1 MATNEGSD
9 VRPEVEANSSPSEH
23 HSEPTNGSPSS
34 NNPGGS
40 VFSSPK
46 ILAGAGNNPFAVRSS
61 PSRANSENNNADI
74 QNHSSSSII
83 APSKF
88 GASASSPS
96 GVSPSGF
103 PSSSTSSHSI
113 KESQDASDCN
123 GSSSKPLL
131 RPSLIG
137 SGSPSPSF
145 PSSGAASNH
154 SILKPATLGNPFAR
168 AVDLPVDDSPTHPA
182 SGARRASE
190 PVSSNESKPSLLLPS
205 RLNVGSSPTGP
216 AAACEGNEETSET
229 AIIPAAA
236 LMDPVADVDDAVP
249 PPVVAAVPR
258 PSLTSNNLFS
268 TTVTSVTSHPAPPTP
283 TACANF
289 VFGQKLHERVA
300 NPNHTSSEPTSNG
313 AEANTNTNL
322 FTVVPK
328 EKSEMESASTN
339 GIAASKTLSDS
350 ARELEEARAAKR
362 KYDEVTVVTGEEDEQ
377 NALQV
382 YGKLFTFDK
391 VQGTWI
397 ERGRGTLRLND
408 KQMEN
413 HALQSRL
420 VMRTQ
425 GCLRVILNTKIWA
438 EMTIDKTSSKS
449 IRLTAVDG
457 DQIRVFLLMASL
469 KDTETLFNALE
480 WRLATLRAQQSRVV
494 AAAAATAA
502 AAAAASSIPEA
513 ESTLPTASHNEE
525 GNGSS
530 PKRRAVPAD
539 VEEEPIDETKKKR
552 SE

>member
-1 MATNEGSD
+1 MASFEGTD
-9 VRPEVEANSSPSEH
+9 VRPEVETNSSPSEH
-23 HSEPTNGSPSS
+23 NPDPVNGSPSTCNS
-34 NNPGGS
+34 GGS

-46 ILAGAGNNPFAVRSS
+46 IITGAGNNPFAVRSS
-61 PSRANSENNNADI
+61 PGRVNNENSGDTVNN
-74 QNHSSSSII
+74 SSASII

-88 GASASSPS
+88 GATASSPCNS
-96 GVSPSGF
+96 SNSVQAVGF
-103 PSSSTSSHSI
+103 SASSSTSHSL
-113 KESQDASDCN
+113 KESHDASECN
-123 GSSSKPLL
+123 GSSKPLL

-137 SGSPSPSF
+137 TGNSF
-145 PSSGAASNH
+145 TSSGNSQNH
-154 SILKPATLGNPFAR
+154 SILKPATLGNPFSR
-168 AVDLPVDDSPTHPA
+168 AVDFSVEESPTAQQPGPRRD
-182 SGARRASE
+182 SGTDATE
-190 PVSSNESKPSLLLPS
+190 TKPTLLIPS
-205 RLNVGSSPTGP
+205 RLNNVSAVGASSNARAGEGSDEASELATIPATLSD
-216 AAACEGNEETSET
+216 AAAAESV
-229 AIIPAAA
+229 IPS
-236 LMDPVADVDDAVP
+236 
-249 PPVVAAVPR
+249 AVPR
-258 PSLTSNNLFS
+258 PSLTSGSLFS
-268 TTVTSVTSHPAPPTP
+268 TTVTSVPSVANPAPPTP

-300 NPNHTSSEPTSNG
+300 NPNHTSTEPTSNG
-313 AEANTNTNL
+313 AESNANL
-322 FTVVPK
+322 FTVIPK
-328 EKSEMESASTN
+328 EKTESETASTN

-408 KQMEN
+408 KQLDN

-449 IRLTAVDG
+449 IRMTAVDG

-480 WRLATLRAQQSRVV
+480 WRLATLRAHQSRVAT
-494 AAAAATAA
+494 AAAA
-502 AAAAASSIPEA
+502 AAAAASSIPDSA
-513 ESTLPTASHNEE
+513 TAYPAVPHNED
-525 GNGSS
+525 GTSS
-530 PKRRAVPAD
+530 PKRRALS
-539 VEEEPIDETKKKR
+539 VEEELGDETKKKR

>member
-1 MATNEGSD
+1 MASFEGTD
-9 VRPEVEANSSPSEH
+9 VRPEVETNSSPSEH
-23 HSEPTNGSPSS
+23 NPDPVNGSPSTCNS
-34 NNPGGS
+34 GGS

-46 ILAGAGNNPFAVRSS
+46 ILTGAGNNPFAVRSS
-61 PSRANSENNNADI
+61 PGRVSNENNSGDTLSN
-74 QNHSSSSII
+74 SSASII

-88 GASASSPS
+88 GAAASTPYNSSNSVQAVGLS
-96 GVSPSGF
+96 G
-103 PSSSTSSHSI
+103 SSSTSHSL
-113 KESQDASDCN
+113 KESHDASDCN

-137 SGSPSPSF
+137 TGSSF
-145 PSSGAASNH
+145 TSSGTSQSH
-154 SILKPATLGNPFAR
+154 SILKPATLGNPFSR
-168 AVDLPVDDSPTHPA
+168 AVDLPIEDSPTTA
-182 SGARRASE
+182 AQQSGSRRHSGTDA
-190 PVSSNESKPSLLLPS
+190 NESKSTLLIPS
-205 RLNVGSSPTGP
+205 RLNNVSAIGSSQTAP
-216 AAACEGNEETSET
+216 AAAGEGSDEASELAT
-229 AIIPAAA
+229 IPDSSDTAAA
-236 LMDPVADVDDAVP
+236 DSVIPSAVQ
-249 PPVVAAVPR
+249 R
-258 PSLTSNNLFS
+258 PSLTSGSLFS
-268 TTVTSVTSHPAPPTP
+268 TTVTSVPSVANPAPPTP

-300 NPNHTSSEPTSNG
+300 NPNHTSAEPTSNG
-313 AEANTNTNL
+313 AESNTNL
-322 FTVVPK
+322 FTVIPK
-328 EKSEMESASTN
+328 EKTESEAATTN
-339 GIAASKTLSDS
+339 GVAASKTLSDS

-408 KQMEN
+408 KQLDN

-449 IRLTAVDG
+449 IRMTAVDG

-480 WRLATLRAQQSRVV
+480 WRLATLRAHQSR
-494 AAAAATAA
+494 AATAA
-502 AAAAASSIPEA
+502 ASSISDLDSATTYPA
-513 ESTLPTASHNEE
+513 VPHNED
-525 GNGSS
+525 GTSS
-530 PKRRAVPAD
+530 PKRRALPVD
-539 VEEEPIDETKKKR
+539 EELGDETKKKR

>member
-1 MATNEGSD
+1 MATNEGTD
-9 VRPEVEANSSPSEH
+9 VRPEVETNSSPSEYN
-23 HSEPTNGSPSS
+23 SETVNGSPSTCNS
-34 NNPGGS
+34 GGS

-46 ILAGAGNNPFAVRSS
+46 VLTGAGNNPFAVRSS
-61 PSRANSENNNADI
+61 PGRVSNDSNSGDI
-74 QNHSSSSII
+74 PNHSPASII

-88 GASASSPS
+88 GASASSS
-96 GVSPSGF
+96 CNSSNSAQAATGVCL
-103 PSSSTSSHSI
+103 SSSTSHPF
-113 KESQDASDCN
+113 KESHDGADFN
-123 GSSSKPLL
+123 GPSSKPLL

-137 SGSPSPSF
+137 SGSGSSF
-145 PSSGAASNH
+145 ASSGTSLNH
-154 SILKPATLGNPFAR
+154 SILKPATLGNPFSR
-168 AVDLPVDDSPTHPA
+168 AVELAGDDSSTTTVQQ
-182 SGARRASE
+182 
-190 PVSSNESKPSLLLPS
+190 PVFQRNLGTDTAESKPTLLIPS
-205 RLNVGSSPTGP
+205 RLNSVSAVGSSPTAP
-216 AAACEGNEETSET
+216 AAASEGSDEGSELGGTSVTPDLAPTESVVPS
-229 AIIPAAA
+229 AI
-236 LMDPVADVDDAVP
+236 
-249 PPVVAAVPR
+249 PR
-258 PSLTSNNLFS
+258 PSLTPGSLFS
-268 TTVTSVTSHPAPPTP
+268 TIVTSVTSVATTPTPATP

-300 NPNHTSSEPTSNG
+300 NPNHTSTEPTSNG
-313 AEANTNTNL
+313 AESTTNL
-322 FTVVPK
+322 FTVIPK
-328 EKSEMESASTN
+328 EKSESEAASTN
-339 GIAASKTLSDS
+339 GMAASKTLSDS

-408 KQMEN
+408 KQLDN

-449 IRLTAVDG
+449 IRMTAVDG

-480 WRLATLRAQQSRVV
+480 WRLATLRAHQSRV
-494 AAAAATAA
+494 AATS
-502 AAAAASSIPEA
+502 SSIPDVDSSA
-513 ESTLPTASHNEE
+513 AFPAVPHNED
-525 GNGSS
+525 GTSS
-530 PKRRAVPAD
+530 PKRRALP
-539 VEEEPIDETKKKR
+539 VESEELGDETKKKR

>member
-9 VRPEVEANSSPSEH
+9 VRPEVETNSSPSEH
-23 HSEPTNGSPSS
+23 YSDPANGSPSTCNS
-34 NNPGGS
+34 GGS

-46 ILAGAGNNPFAVRSS
+46 VLTGAGNNPFAVRSS
-61 PSRANSENNNADI
+61 PGRVSNDSNSGDI
-74 QNHSSSSII
+74 PNHSPASII

-88 GASASSPS
+88 GASVSSPCNFS
-96 GVSPSGF
+96 NSAQAATGLCVPSP
-103 PSSSTSSHSI
+103 TSHPF
-113 KESQDASDCN
+113 KESHDGADFN
-123 GSSSKPLL
+123 GTSSKPLL

-137 SGSPSPSF
+137 SGSSF
-145 PSSGAASNH
+145 ASTGTSQNH
-154 SILKPATLGNPFAR
+154 SILKPATLGNPFSR
-168 AVDLPVDDSPTHPA
+168 AVELADEDSSIPPVQHPVPQRNLGTDTA
-182 SGARRASE
+182 
-190 PVSSNESKPSLLLPS
+190 ESKPTVLVPS
-205 RLNVGSSPTGP
+205 RLNSVSAEGSSPTAP
-216 AAACEGNEETSET
+216 AAASEGSDEGSELGGTSVAPDIAPTESVVPS
-229 AIIPAAA
+229 AI
-236 LMDPVADVDDAVP
+236 
-249 PPVVAAVPR
+249 PR
-258 PSLTSNNLFS
+258 PSLTSTSLFS
-268 TTVTSVTSHPAPPTP
+268 TTVTSATSVATNPAPPTP

-300 NPNHTSSEPTSNG
+300 NPNHTSTEPTSNG
-313 AEANTNTNL
+313 AEPTTNL
-322 FTVVPK
+322 FTVIPK
-328 EKSEMESASTN
+328 EKSEFEAASTN
-339 GIAASKTLSDS
+339 GVATSKTLSDS

-408 KQMEN
+408 KQLDN

-449 IRLTAVDG
+449 IRMTAVDG

-480 WRLATLRAQQSRVV
+480 WRLATLRAHQSR
-494 AAAAATAA
+494 
-502 AAAAASSIPEA
+502 AAAAASSIPDA
-513 ESTLPTASHNEE
+513 DSSPAFSAVPHNED
-525 GNGSS
+525 GTSS
-530 PKRRAVPAD
+530 PKRRALP
-539 VEEEPIDETKKKR
+539 VEPDEPGDETKKKR

>member
-1 MATNEGSD
+1 MVHLQHVIQTLISLI
-9 VRPEVEANSSPSEH
+9 
-23 HSEPTNGSPSS
+23 
-34 NNPGGS
+34 GGS

-46 ILAGAGNNPFAVRSS
+46 VLTAPGNNPFAVRSS
-61 PSRANSENNNADI
+61 PGRVSNENNGGDI
-74 QNHSSSSII
+74 PNHSSASII

-88 GASASSPS
+88 GASVPSPCNSSNSVPVATGSSVSSSPS
-96 GVSPSGF
+96 HPF
-103 PSSSTSSHSI
+103 
-113 KESQDASDCN
+113 KESHDGTDFN

-137 SGSPSPSF
+137 SGSSF
-145 PSSGAASNH
+145 ASSGASQNH
-154 SILKPATLGNPFAR
+154 SILKPATLGNPFSR
-168 AVDLPVDDSPTHPA
+168 AVDVDDENSATVHQPA
-182 SGARRASE
+182 SQGNSGTDTA
-190 PVSSNESKPSLLLPS
+190 ESKPTLLIPS
-205 RLNVGSSPTGP
+205 RLNNVSGIGSSATAP
-216 AAACEGNEETSET
+216 AAASEGSDEGTEVATDLAPADSVIPS
-229 AIIPAAA
+229 AI
-236 LMDPVADVDDAVP
+236 
-249 PPVVAAVPR
+249 PR
-258 PSLTSNNLFS
+258 PSLTSGSLFS
-268 TTVTSVTSHPAPPTP
+268 TTVTSVTSVATTPTPATP

-300 NPNHTSSEPTSNG
+300 NPNHTSAEPISNG
-313 AEANTNTNL
+313 AEPSTNL
-322 FTVVPK
+322 FTVIPK
-328 EKSEMESASTN
+328 EKSESETASTN
-339 GIAASKTLSDS
+339 GMAASKTLSDS

-408 KQMEN
+408 KQLDN

-449 IRLTAVDG
+449 IRMTAVDG

-480 WRLATLRAQQSRVV
+480 WRLATLRAHQSR
-494 AAAAATAA
+494 AAATA
-502 AAAAASSIPEA
+502 SSIPDLD
-513 ESTLPTASHNEE
+513 STAFPALPHNED
-525 GNGSS
+525 GASS
-530 PKRRAVPAD
+530 PKRRALP
-539 VEEEPIDETKKKR
+539 VEPEELGDETKKKR

>member
-1 MATNEGSD
+1 MATNEGTD
-9 VRPEVEANSSPSEH
+9 VRPEVETNSSPSEYN
-23 HSEPTNGSPSS
+23 SETVNGSPSTCNS
-34 NNPGGS
+34 GGS

-46 ILAGAGNNPFAVRSS
+46 VLTGAGNNPFAVRSS
-61 PSRANSENNNADI
+61 PGRVSNDSNSGDI
-74 QNHSSSSII
+74 PNHSPASII

-88 GASASSPS
+88 GASASSS
-96 GVSPSGF
+96 CNSSNSVQAATGVCL
-103 PSSSTSSHSI
+103 SSSTSHPF
-113 KESQDASDCN
+113 KESHDGADFN
-123 GSSSKPLL
+123 GPSSKPLL

-137 SGSPSPSF
+137 SGSSF
-145 PSSGAASNH
+145 ASSGTSQNH
-154 SILKPATLGNPFAR
+154 SILKPATLGNPFSR
-168 AVDLPVDDSPTHPA
+168 AVELADEDSSTTTVQQ
-182 SGARRASE
+182 
-190 PVSSNESKPSLLLPS
+190 PVSQRDLGTDTAESKPTLLIPS
-205 RLNVGSSPTGP
+205 RLNSVSAVGSSPTAP
-216 AAACEGNEETSET
+216 AAASEGSDEGSEVSGISVVPDLAPSESVVPS
-229 AIIPAAA
+229 AI
-236 LMDPVADVDDAVP
+236 
-249 PPVVAAVPR
+249 PR
-258 PSLTSNNLFS
+258 PSLTSSSLFS
-268 TTVTSVTSHPAPPTP
+268 TTVTSVTSVATTPTPATP

-300 NPNHTSSEPTSNG
+300 NPNHTSTGPTSNG
-313 AEANTNTNL
+313 AEPTTNL
-322 FTVVPK
+322 FTVIPK
-328 EKSEMESASTN
+328 EKSESEAASTN
-339 GIAASKTLSDS
+339 GMAASKTLSDS

-408 KQMEN
+408 KQLDN

-449 IRLTAVDG
+449 IRMTAVDG

-480 WRLATLRAQQSRVV
+480 WRLATLRAHQSR
-494 AAAAATAA
+494 AAATA
-502 AAAAASSIPEA
+502 SSIPDVDSSA
-513 ESTLPTASHNEE
+513 ALPAVPHNEDSA
-525 GNGSS
+525 SS
-530 PKRRAVPAD
+530 PKRRALP
-539 VEEEPIDETKKKR
+539 VESEELGDETKKKR